1 MAAFSLQPT
10 ALDSI
15 DAKATPLPS
24 FRPFDKLFRL
34 TPARIKRLYV
44 IVQVST
50 KQRLDAG
57 LRRHDG
63 FSPLVVLA
71 IVFAVASSCATVTHS
86 PVSEKRPTTIGLTS
100 CTLAKHKEAALC
112 GKHQVYENRAAQTG
126 RKIALNIVVLP
137 ARSSPTK
144 ADPVFYLAG
153 GPGQAAARIAS
164 AGEDAIMRELR
175 HERDLVFI
183 DMRGTGD
190 SNGLQ
195 CSFPIDRADVQNFFL
210 ELFDPVKVQAC
221 SEKLEQS
228 ADLRYYTT
236 PLGIEDLEEIR
247 SALGYDQI
255 NLYGISYG
263 SLAALE
269 YVRRYSD
276 HVRSAVLAGVAAP
289 AAKLPLQ
296 LVLAAQQAMTRLFHD
311 CAADVVCA
319 SAFPNLTG
327 SFGRIL
333 DGFKPG
339 MVNFAVAHP
348 VSKAIQTVSLSR
360 GVFARQVVSLLYSH
374 RTASLLPLIID
385 SAAKGDWSPY
395 VRVLTRSA
403 AAPEFGVF
411 LGAYFSATCAESI
424 PFIDES
430 ELEHASAGTF
440 LGDFRARRHQ
450 QPCAYWPRGAIDS
463 EFHSPVRADAPV
475 LMLSGDIDPST
486 PAEFG
491 AQVLQS
497 LPNGR
502 QVILRSTPHSFA
514 SPCARDQIVAFITN
528 GSAKELDA
536 NCAARLRRPPFAT
549 ELPARYNR

>member
-1 MAAFSLQPT
+1 LAAFKFKPT

-24 FRPFDKLFRL
+24 FHPFDKLLRL
-34 TPARIKRLYV
+34 TPARIKRSYA

-50 KQRLDAG
+50 KRRLDAG

-63 FSPLVVLA
+63 CSPLVVLA
-71 IVFAVASSCATVTHS
+71 IVFTVTSSCATVTHS
-86 PVSEKRPTTIGLTS
+86 PVTEKRPTTIELTS

-137 ARSSPTK
+137 ARNSPAK

-175 HERDLVFI
+175 RERDLVFV

-195 CSFPIDRADVQNFFL
+195 CSLPIDRTEVQNFFL
-210 ELFDPVKVQAC
+210 ELFDPVRVQAC
-221 SEKLEQS
+221 REKLEQT

-247 SALGYDQI
+247 SALGYDKI

-263 SLAALE
+263 SLAAFE
-269 YVRRYSD
+269 YMRRYSD

-289 AAKLPLQ
+289 TAKLPLQ
-296 LVLAAQQAMTRLFHD
+296 FALAAQQALTRLIHD

-319 SAFPNLTG
+319 SAYPNLAA
-327 SFGRIL
+327 SFARIL

-339 MVNFAVAHP
+339 NVDFEVAHP
-348 VSKAIQTVSLSR
+348 DSKVIQTVALSR

-374 RTASLLPLIID
+374 RTASLFPLVID

-395 VRVLTRSA
+395 VRVLTRSTS
-403 AAPEFGVF
+403 APEFSVF

-424 PFIDES
+424 PFLDES
-430 ELEHASAGTF
+430 DLEHATAGTF
-440 LGDFRARRHQ
+440 LGDYRTRHHQ
-450 QPCAYWPRGAIDS
+450 QACAYWPRGAIDP
-463 EFHSPVRADAPV
+463 EFHSPVRAAAPV
-475 LMLSGDIDPST
+475 LILSGDIDPAT

-491 AQVLQS
+491 AQALKS

-502 QVILRSTPHSFA
+502 QVILRSTPHSYA
-514 SPCARDQIVAFITN
+514 SPCARDQIVTFITN

-549 ELPARYNR
+549 ELPASYNR